1 MPPIEDQYPPA
12 RALWIPEIGFLL
24 HVKADRLNELEDAL
38 QTREICSQGI
48 PEISVALRRK
58 WMLCFVSTDGR
69 SLSHVARS
77 VVYYAAESGRDKLD
91 IWNLTS
97 LKAPVRISAIKRK
110 LEGAQIWRA
119 RRALDAGGTISAKAF
134 EQMMDALK
142 RVDSSAHKIASG
154 LISRKQPPPATGPIN
169 ARMNWAYQRD
179 AAMTALEIAGIPKER
194 LKAAAQLNGANL
206 TDTTS
211 IFDDDR
217 SMRAMEDVLILR
229 DLEKGDRDWNY
240 VKSQQYPARTFEN
253 GDTKLTIVLA
263 NKMDLEK
270 QLGVDLIYVNETLG
284 AVVFVQYKMF
294 EGEDG
299 KDGYRPDAQL
309 DKEIARMDRAAA
321 ELAKVDVDETCD
333 GYRFCPDPFFLK
345 FCTRLLEHDEK
356 GHVPG
361 AYVTLD
367 YWKRL
372 ALDPRTRGEKG
383 GKILYPETLG
393 RRYLT
398 PSTFTHLV
406 SRGWVGT
413 SALQARILI
422 PFIKDAMKGK
432 KGIVLAVESKVP
444 TDPDDVEARRRTRMP
459 PKPRYPGKRAKII
472 QL

>member
-1 MPPIEDQYPPA
+1 MPPFEDQYPPA
-12 RALWIPEIGFLL
+12 GALWIPQIGFLL
-24 HVKADRLNELEDAL
+24 QVKADRLSELEEAL
-38 QTREICSQGI
+38 HSREICSQGI

-58 WMLCFVSTDGR
+58 WMLCFVTTDGR

-77 VVYYAAESGRDKLD
+77 VVYYTAESGRDKLD
-91 IWNLTS
+91 IWNLTP
-97 LKAPVRISAIKRK
+97 LTVPVRISAIKRK
-110 LEGAQIWRA
+110 LEGAQDWRA

-134 EQMMDALK
+134 EQVMDALK
-142 RVDSSAHKIASG
+142 RVDSSAHRIASR
-154 LISRKQPPPATGPIN
+154 LISRKRPPPETGPIN

-179 AAMTALEIAGIPKER
+179 AAVTALEIAGIPKEQ
-194 LKAAAQLNGANL
+194 LKTAAQFNRANP
-206 TDTTS
+206 TDITS

-240 VKSQQYPARTFEN
+240 IRSHQYPARTFEN
-253 GDTKLTIVLA
+253 GDTKLTIILA

-299 KDGYRPDAQL
+299 KDGYRPNAQL
-309 DKEIARMDRAAA
+309 DKEIARMDAAAA
-321 ELAKVDVDETCD
+321 ELAKVDSDETCD
-333 GYRFCPDPFFLK
+333 GYRFCSDPFFLK
-345 FCTRLLEHDEK
+345 FCTRLLEHDEN

-372 ALDPRTRGEKG
+372 ARDPRMKGAKG
-383 GKILYPETLG
+383 GKILYPKTLG

-413 SALQARILI
+413 SAVQAKVLV
-422 PFIKDAMKGK
+422 PFIRDAMKGK
-432 KGIVLAVESKVP
+432 KGIVLAVESKTP
-444 TDPDDVEARRRTRMP
+444 TDPDDVEVRRRTHMP
-459 PKPRYPGKRAKII
+459 PKSRYPGKRPKII

>member
-1 MPPIEDQYPPA
+1 MSPFEDQYPPA
-12 RALWIPEIGFLL
+12 GALWIPQIGFLL
-24 HVKADRLNELEDAL
+24 RVKADRLNELEDAL
-38 QTREICSQGI
+38 HTREICSQGI

-91 IWNLTS
+91 IWNLTP
-97 LKAPVRISAIKRK
+97 LKAPVRISAIKRN
-110 LEGAQIWRA
+110 LEGAQVWRA
-119 RRALDAGGTISAKAF
+119 RKALDAGGTISAKAF
-134 EQMMDALK
+134 EQIMDALK
-142 RVDSSAHKIASG
+142 RVDSLAHGIASR
-154 LISRKQPPPATGPIN
+154 LISRKRPPPETGPIN
-169 ARMNWAYQRD
+169 ARKNWAYQRD
-179 AAMTALEIAGIPKER
+179 AAVTALAIARIPKER
-194 LKAAAQLNGANL
+194 LRATPQLNKARV
-206 TDTTS
+206 TDATS
-211 IFDDDR
+211 IFDDDS

-229 DLEKGDRDWNY
+229 DLEKGDRDWNN
-240 VKSQQYPARTFEN
+240 VSSQQYPARTFEN

-294 EGEDG
+294 EGDDG
-299 KDGYRPDAQL
+299 KDGYRPDVQL
-309 DKEIARMDRAAA
+309 DKEIARMDAAAA
-321 ELAKVDVDETCD
+321 ELAKVDLDETCD

-361 AYVTLD
+361 FYVTLD

-372 ALDPRTRGEKG
+372 ALDPRMKGKKG
-383 GKILYPETLG
+383 GKMLSPEKLG
-393 RRYLT
+393 RRYIT
-398 PSTFTHLV
+398 PSAFTDLV
-406 SRGWVGT
+406 SRGWIGT
-413 SALQARILI
+413 SALQAKVLV

-432 KGIVLAVESKVP
+432 KGIVLAVESKTP
-444 TDPDDVEARRRTRMP
+444 TDPEDVEARRRTRMP
-459 PKPRYPGKRAKII
+459 RKSRYPGKRPKII